1 MKVLNMAAIFIGKI
15 ALGHERLRQGSPE
28 FIEGLSPNGVREN
41 EWTWDYERTWDK
53 LPVRPE
59 LVEGYL

>member
-28 FIEGLSPNGVREN
+28 FIEGLSPNGVRED
-41 EWTWDYERTWDK
+41 EWTWDK

-59 LVEGYL
+59 LVEGYVYTLRG